1 MLIKFKPTLYIMY
14 KNYKTFIKF
23 IHKRVNMH
31 FRKFYEHILSTVRDR
46 YFYFTKCLKL
56 ETFNKKFNK

>member
-31 FRKFYEHILSTVRDR
+31 FRKF
-46 YFYFTKCLKL
+46 
-56 ETFNKKFNK
+56 